1 MSSQAAAA
9 QFDIQA
15 ERPRRAVLAAGGTL
29 PGDRGSS
36 TPGSARRV
44 RLAVEMCILFIG
56 APIVMMWAIHALR
69 LPLFVVL
76 QPLLIGIV
84 IYLLWD
90 RGFLVRRE
98 LTRGFPLAELF
109 SMLAVFASAALAL
122 GVLVAQELPGSFL
135 AFPRYRP
142 SLWLM
147 VMILYPLMS
156 VIVQE
161 LVYRTFFFHRYGPL
175 FGERRGLAIAAN
187 GVLFGFGHIIFG
199 NWVAVAGTL
208 FLGLLVAWR
217 YERTRSFWAAW
228 LEHSLYGWLVFT
240 IGIGGYF
247 FTGVAP

>member
-15 ERPRRAVLAAGGTL
+15 ERPSRTLLAAGGTL
-29 PGDRGSS
+29 PGNRERD

-44 RLAVEMCILFIG
+44 RLAVEMTVLFIG
-56 APIVMMWAIHALR
+56 APIAMTWAIHSLR
-69 LPLFVVL
+69 LPLFLVL
-76 QPLLIGIV
+76 QPMLIGLV
-84 IYLLWD
+84 LYLLWD
-90 RGFLVRRE
+90 RGFHLRRE
-98 LTRGFPLAELF
+98 LARGFALGELV
-109 SMLAVFASAALAL
+109 SMLAVFVCAALAL
-122 GVLVAQELPGSFL
+122 GVFVALELPELLL

-142 SLWLM
+142 AMWLM
-147 VMILYPLMS
+147 VVTLYPLMS
-156 VIVQE
+156 VLAQE

-175 FGERRGLAIAAN
+175 FGDRRHVAIATN

-199 NWVAVAGTL
+199 NWIAVTGTL

-240 IGIGGYF
+240 IGIGGFF
-247 FTGVAP
+247 FTGVAF